1 MGMRISTSQIYESGM
16 SQLTTLQSNLLKT
29 QQQISTG
36 RRVLT
41 PADDPVASAR
51 ALEVTQSQE
60 LNNQFAVN
68 RKNADSSLSQVD
80 LALGSVSDLLDDV
93 KDTIL
98 YAGNPAL
105 SAVNREA
112 LAVDLEGRLQ
122 DLLGLANTADG
133 TGGYLFSGFKTN
145 TQPFVLTATGA
156 TYYGDQGVRELQVG
170 SGRKLP
176 ISASGASVFE
186 SNVTGNGTFLAQ
198 ADPGNVGRGGTGI
211 ISPGSV
217 TDASLLTG
225 HDYQIDFATYD
236 ADTTDTVP
244 GVMSYVV
251 TDLTTSTVLTD
262 PPLPYKAGEAISFDG
277 IQFDVKGAPKD
288 GDIFTVVPSE
298 NKSMFSTI
306 RDVIAALRAGPVAPE
321 GAAALTN
328 ALSVANQNITN
339 AQDNVLAARAKVGAN
354 QRELSYLDSS
364 GLDLNIQY
372 ETEISRLIEIDP
384 YEAIS
389 RFTQQ
394 QSSLDAAQKSF
405 KAASS
410 LSLFNYI

>member
-1 MGMRISTSQIYESGM
+1 MAMRIATSQMYDTGI
-16 SQLTTLQSNLLKT
+16 SQLSTLQANLLKT
-29 QQQISTG
+29 QMQISTG

-51 ALEVTQSQE
+51 ALEVTQSKE
-60 LNNQFAVN
+60 LNDQFKLN
-68 RKNADSSLSQVD
+68 RQTANSSLSQVD
-80 LALGSVSDLLDDV
+80 LALGSVGDLLDDV

-98 YAGNPAL
+98 YAGSPAL
-105 SAVNREA
+105 SVANREA

-133 TGGYLFSGFKTN
+133 TGGYLFSGYKTN
-145 TQPFVLTATGA
+145 TQPFAATAAGA
-156 TYYGDQGVRELQVG
+156 TYYGDQGIRELQVG

-176 ISASGASVFE
+176 ISASGSAIFE
-186 SNVTGNGTFLAQ
+186 NNVTGNGTFLTQ
-198 ADPGNVGRGGTGI
+198 ADPGNITRGGTGI
-211 ISPGSV
+211 ISPGTV

-225 HDYQIDFATYD
+225 HDYSIDFSMVD
-236 ADTTDTVP
+236 P
-244 GVMSYVV
+244 GDGIPVMSYEVRDV
-251 TDLTTSTVLTD
+251 TTGTLLTTPAV
-262 PPLPYKAGEAISFDG
+262 PYKAGEPIAFDG
-277 IQFDVKGAPKD
+277 VQFDIKGVPKE
-288 GDIFTVVPSE
+288 GDIFTVAPSE
-298 NKSMFSTI
+298 NQSMFATI
-306 RDVIAALRAGPVAPE
+306 RNVITALRAANNTPE
-321 GAAALTN
+321 GAAGLTN
-328 ALSVANQNITN
+328 ALSIANQNVTN
-339 AQDNVLAARAKVGAN
+339 AQDNALAVRASVGAGLK
-354 QRELSYLDSS
+354 ELEYLDSS
-364 GLDLNIQY
+364 GLDINLQY

>member
-1 MGMRISTSQIYESGM
+1 MGMRIATSQMYDTGI
-16 SQLTTLQSNLLKT
+16 SQLSTLQANLLKT
-29 QQQISTG
+29 QMQISTG

-51 ALEVTQSQE
+51 ALEVTQSKE
-60 LNNQFAVN
+60 LNDQYKIN
-68 RKNADSSLSQVD
+68 RQTANSSLSQVD
-80 LALGSVSDLLDDV
+80 LALGSVGDLLDDV

-105 SAVNREA
+105 SVANREA

-133 TGGYLFSGFKTN
+133 TGGYLFSGYKTN
-145 TQPFVLTATGA
+145 TQPFAATATGA
-156 TYYGDQGVRELQVG
+156 NYYGDQGIRELQVG

-176 ISASGASVFE
+176 ISTSGSAIFE
-186 SNVTGNGTFLAQ
+186 NNVTGNGTFLTQ
-198 ADPGNVGRGGTGI
+198 ADPGNITRGGTGI
-211 ISPGSV
+211 ISPGTV

-225 HDYQIDFATYD
+225 HDYSIDFSMVD
-236 ADTTDTVP
+236 P
-244 GVMSYVV
+244 GDGIPVMSYAV
-251 TDLTTSTVLTD
+251 TDTTTGTVLTT
-262 PPLPYKAGEAISFDG
+262 PAVPYKAGEPIAFDG
-277 IQFDVKGAPKD
+277 LQFDIKGTPKE
-288 GDIFTVVPSE
+288 GDIFTVTPSE
-298 NKSMFSTI
+298 NQSMFTTI
-306 RDVIAALRAGPVAPE
+306 RNVITALRAANNTPE
-321 GAAALTN
+321 GAAGLTN
-328 ALSVANQNITN
+328 ALSIANQNVTN
-339 AQDNVLAARAKVGAN
+339 AQDNALAVRASVGAGLK
-354 QRELSYLDSS
+354 ELEYLDSS
-364 GLDLNIQY
+364 GLDINLQY

>member
-1 MGMRISTSQIYESGM
+1 MGMRIATSQMYDTGI
-16 SQLTTLQSNLLKT
+16 SQLSTLQANLLKT
-29 QQQISTG
+29 QMQISTG

-51 ALEVTQSQE
+51 ALEVTQSKE
-60 LNNQFAVN
+60 LNDQYKLN
-68 RKNADSSLSQVD
+68 RQTANSSLSQVD
-80 LALGSVSDLLDDV
+80 LALGSVGDLLDDV

-105 SAVNREA
+105 STANREA

-133 TGGYLFSGFKTN
+133 TGGYLFSGYKTN
-145 TQPFVLTATGA
+145 TQPFAATATGA
-156 TYYGDQGVRELQVG
+156 NYSGDQGIRELQVG

-176 ISASGASVFE
+176 ISTSGSAIFE
-186 SNVTGNGTFLAQ
+186 NNVTGNGTFLTQ
-198 ADPGNVGRGGTGI
+198 ADPGNITRGGTGI
-211 ISPGSV
+211 ISPGAV

-225 HDYQIDFATYD
+225 HDYTIDFSMVD
-236 ADTTDTVP
+236 P
-244 GVMSYVV
+244 GDGTPFVLSYAV
-251 TDLTTSTVLTD
+251 TDATTGTVLTT
-262 PPLPYKAGEAISFDG
+262 PPLPYKAGEPIAFDG
-277 IQFDVKGAPKD
+277 VQFDIKGVPKD
-288 GDIFTVVPSE
+288 GDIFTVTPSE
-298 NKSMFSTI
+298 NQSMFTTI
-306 RDVIAALRAGPVAPE
+306 RNVITALRAANNTPE
-321 GAAALTN
+321 GAAGLTN
-328 ALSVANQNITN
+328 ALSIANQNVTN
-339 AQDNVLAARAKVGAN
+339 AQDNALAVRASVGAGLK
-354 QRELSYLDSS
+354 ELEYLDNS
-364 GLDLNIQY
+364 GLDINLQY

>member
-60 LNNQFAVN
+60 LNNQFATN

-80 LALGSVSDLLDDV
+80 LALDSVSDLLDDV
-93 KDTIL
+93 KDVIL
-98 YAGNPAL
+98 YAGSPAL
-105 SAVNREA
+105 SAANREA

-145 TQPFVLTATGA
+145 TQPFVLTAAGA

-176 ISASGASVFE
+176 VSASGASIFE
-186 SNVTGNGTFLAQ
+186 SNVTGNGTFLTQ
-198 ADPGNVGRGGTGI
+198 ADPGNVARGGTGI
-211 ISPGSV
+211 IAPGSV

-225 HDYQIDFATYD
+225 HDYKIDFVTHD
-236 ADTTDTVP
+236 ADLSDTVP
-244 GVMSYVV
+244 GVLSYTV
-251 TDLTTSTVLTD
+251 TDLTTNTVLTD
-262 PPLPYKAGEAISFDG
+262 PPLAYKAGEAISFDG
-277 IQFDVKGAPKD
+277 IQFDIKGEPKE
-288 GDIFTVVPSE
+288 GDAFTVAPSE

-306 RDVIAALRAGPVAPE
+306 RDVITALRAGPVAPE